1 MDNYIYC
8 NDTSHTRF
16 YDNVDKY
23 SKHTYL
29 GNKTLEELQLNSY
42 KHYINKNKT
51 SAKHPNPPRPY
62 FINNVEMQKPL
73 LQNEGIFERDLK
85 IRIEGPLTLKETQ
98 IYGPLTTDTPF
109 PFRKF
114 NTLSLQE
121 DRCTWN
127 QDNNCKFPYTK
138 EHLEN
143 PATYGPL
150 ENDMKSI
157 YINNIVAENNKRQSM
172 KNIIQEDMDALF
184 NF

>member
-51 SAKHPNPPRPY
+51 SAKHTNPPRPY

-157 YINNIVAENNKRQSM
+157 YINNLINENNKRQSM
-172 KNIIQEDMDALF
+172 KNIVQEDMDALF
-184 NF
+184 GF